1 LAILPDAGISA
12 TVPAE
17 DTAMTND
24 PNALQ
29 NEQTEKLMAA
39 GLERELRQRT
49 EKIAELLQGLTD
61 DQRKRIIGDA
71 MDMVQ

>member
-1 LAILPDAGISA
+1 
-12 TVPAE
+12 
-17 DTAMTND
+17 MTND